1 MLALL
6 LKAQIIQY
14 NFCNERGKRM
24 EKIIDACGLT
34 CPAPVLLVKD
44 AIEQKNSQKLT
55 VLVDNPAS
63 LENVTRFLGTRG
75 YTVTHRQEGGV
86 YRLEAQCNQEIS
98 DARVEKTKQNLDE
111 VAGQKVLVLV
121 TTDCLGSGDDV
132 LGAKLMASYLKT
144 IKEMGTDL
152 WQLIFVNS
160 GVKLTTESSLVLKEL
175 QEYEQSGVIIL
186 ACGTCLEHYSLMS
199 EKKVGGTTNM
209 LDIVTA
215 TQLADKVITIS

>member
-1 MLALL
+1 MALL
-6 LKAQIIQY
+6 QKASIIQY
-14 NFCNERGKRM
+14 NFCNEKGKRM
-24 EKIIDACGLT
+24 EKTIDACGLT

-44 AIEQKNSQKLT
+44 AVEQTNVQKLT

-75 YTVTHRQEGGV
+75 YSVSNRQEGEV
-86 YRLEAQCNQEIS
+86 YRLEAQCNQETS
-98 DARVEKTKQNLDE
+98 DATTKKAKQNFGE
-111 VAGQKVLVLV
+111 VSGQKVLVLV

-175 QEYEQSGVIIL
+175 QEYEESGVIIF
-186 ACGTCLEHYSLMS
+186 ACGTCLEHFGLTS